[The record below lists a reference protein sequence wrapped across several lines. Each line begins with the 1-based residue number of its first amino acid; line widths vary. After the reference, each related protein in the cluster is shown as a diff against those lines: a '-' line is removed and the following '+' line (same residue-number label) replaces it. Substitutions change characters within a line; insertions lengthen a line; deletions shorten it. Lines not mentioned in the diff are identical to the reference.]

1 LSFVLGASVAL
12 AWCFEDKQTAE
23 IMAVLDRVAVEGASA
38 PQFWPLEVLN
48 ALLAAQ
54 RRRRLDA
61 AGRREVLALLYR
73 LPIAIDPDTATHVW
87 SATQAIAESH
97 DLAAYDAA
105 YLELAMRLGL
115 PLATLDRKL
124 ATAAGK
130 VGVPLLLSEV
140 P

>member
-1 LSFVLGASVAL
+1 MSLVLDSSVAL
-12 AWCFEDKQTAE
+12 GWCFEDQHTAA
-23 IMAVLDRVAVEGASA
+23 MKLVLQQVVEAGALA
-38 PQFWPLEVLN
+38 PQLWPLEVLN

>member
-1 LSFVLGASVAL
+1 MSFVLGASVAL

-38 PQFWPLEVLN
+38 PQLWPLEVLN

-97 DLAAYDAA
+97 DLTAYDAA

>member
-38 PQFWPLEVLN
+38 PQLWPLEVLN